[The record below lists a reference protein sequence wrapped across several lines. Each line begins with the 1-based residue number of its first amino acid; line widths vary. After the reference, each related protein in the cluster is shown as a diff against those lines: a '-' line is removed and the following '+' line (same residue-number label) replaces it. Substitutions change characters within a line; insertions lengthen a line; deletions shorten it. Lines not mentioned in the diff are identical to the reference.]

1 MMNVSNFMKKKVFY
15 IHEDDTIEC
24 AAKLMVEN
32 HIGTLPV
39 VDQEM
44 KLIGILTLG
53 SLLRI
58 ILPDFIELISN
69 FSFITNLGVFE
80 TKSPSREELN
90 ILIKE
95 IMEEPVFVLE
105 DWSLIHAAAILHN
118 EELIDIPVVNST
130 KHLVGLA
137 SHVDIGTAIIQN
149 WKN

>member
-1 MMNVSNFMKKKVFY
+1 MSVRNYMKKKVFY

-24 AAKLMVEN
+24 ATKLMVEY

-39 VDQEM
+39 VDQEK
-44 KLIGILTLG
+44 KLIGILTLS

-80 TKSPSREELN
+80 TKSPSSEELN
-90 ILIKE
+90 IKIKE
-95 IMEEPVFVLE
+95 IMEKPIYVHE
-105 DWSLIHAAAILHN
+105 DWSLIHVAAILHN
-118 EELIDIPVVNST
+118 EELIDIPVVDSS
-130 KHLVGLA
+130 KLLVGLA
-137 SHVDIGTAIIQN
+137 SHVDIGTAIIEN